1 LKTHVYRTERRR
13 MPAGSCLCLVSDG
26 ITEANDERQQLY
38 GAARLEQL
46 LADAPEGAEPATL
59 VESVRKDVAR
69 FAGNAGFSDD
79 VTLIAL
85 CWRGTNE
92 R

>member
-1 LKTHVYRTERRR
+1 MTHEYRTERRR
-13 MPAGSCLCLVSDG
+13 LPAGSCLCVVSDG

-46 LADAPEGAEPATL
+46 LADAPQGAEPSAL

-79 VTLIAL
+79 VTLVVL
-85 CWRGTNE
+85 CWRGSSG